1 MSSAAR
7 AKTAQPNNERSMH
20 TIMKRRRILNMLG
33 IMAAAVATAGCSSSM
48 YSSSSPVASD
58 DLYATHDRK
67 ALMEA
72 EIERR
77 AQEIAAEKAARAAA
91 EAQREEAARQLA
103 EYRESEDAQYDGI
116 LSDGYADSYEKRLRG
131 FTPSEDEEPAP
142 KTVYVSAYE
151 PAYFNVT
158 VIGDQVWVEP
168 KYVSS
173 LYGTWGSSVTV
184 NLGLWGWGYPSWSW
198 GPPTHGTPAGVGV
211 PITDGDT
218 PIMPAGDGVGVTP
231 ITTAGDGAAII
242 RTTIGEEEVL
252 TTDITT
258 EIRFTEDPGPDRA
271 APSRPSREAR
281 DGRDTAGA
289 APRPTARREV
299 RRPASARRAAQAIAG
314 DPPVRELPAASRQAI
329 PRGTA
334 APRTVGEAAARRSA
348 TVKAA
353 ICRAAAH
360 REATAAAAR

>member
-1 MSSAAR
+1 
-7 AKTAQPNNERSMH
+7 
-20 TIMKRRRILNMLG
+20 MLG

-48 YSSSSPVASD
+48 YSSSSPVAGD

-142 KTVYVSAYE
+142 KTVYVSAYD

-184 NLGLWGWGYPSWSW
+184 NLGLWGWGGPSWSW
-198 GPPTHGTPAGVGV
+198 GWNWAPYSWYARWGWGPYYGWGYPYHASWGWGWGYPYYYGWGWGGYYPHHHWGGGGPHYGYNHRNTVYGRPRTGSGGTVSS
-211 PITDGDT
+211 
-218 PIMPAGDGVGVTP
+218 VTGS
-231 ITTAGDGAAII
+231 TGRTGYRRGGTATYG
-242 RTTIGEEEVL
+242 
-252 TTDITT
+252 
-258 EIRFTEDPGPDRA
+258 
-271 APSRPSREAR
+271 PSRGSST
-281 DGRDTAGA
+281 GIGSSSGTGY
-289 APRPTARREV
+289 RRG
-299 RRPASARRAAQAIAG
+299 S
-314 DPPVRELPAASRQAI
+314 S
-329 PRGTA
+329 GT
-334 APRTVGEAAARRSA
+334 RVTGG
-348 TVKAA
+348 
-353 ICRAAAH
+353 I
-360 REATAAAAR
+360 

>member
-1 MSSAAR
+1 
-7 AKTAQPNNERSMH
+7 
-20 TIMKRRRILNMLG
+20 MLG

-48 YSSSSPVASD
+48 YSSSSPVAGD

-198 GPPTHGTPAGVGV
+198 GWNW
-211 PITDGDT
+211 
-218 PIMPAGDGVGVTP
+218 
-231 ITTAGDGAAII
+231 
-242 RTTIGEEEVL
+242 
-252 TTDITT
+252 
-258 EIRFTEDPGPDRA
+258 
-271 APSRPSREAR
+271 AP
-281 DGRDTAGA
+281 
-289 APRPTARREV
+289 
-299 RRPASARRAAQAIAG
+299 
-314 DPPVRELPAASRQAI
+314 
-329 PRGTA
+329 
-334 APRTVGEAAARRSA
+334 
-348 TVKAA
+348 
-353 ICRAAAH
+353 
-360 REATAAAAR
+360 

>member
-1 MSSAAR
+1 
-7 AKTAQPNNERSMH
+7 
-20 TIMKRRRILNMLG
+20 MLG

-198 GPPTHGTPAGVGV
+198 GWNWAPYSWYARWGWGPYYGWGYPYYASWGWGWGYPYYYGWGWGGYYPHHHWGGGGPHYGYNHRNTVYGRP
-211 PITDGDT
+211 
-218 PIMPAGDGVGVTP
+218 
-231 ITTAGDGAAII
+231 
-242 RTTIGEEEVL
+242 R
-252 TTDITT
+252 
-258 EIRFTEDPGPDRA
+258 PDRA

-289 APRPTARREV
+289 APRPTARREA

-329 PRGTA
+329 PREQRHLVPSGKRQLVDRQQSRRLYA
-334 APRTVGEAAARRSA
+334 GRRLIGKLPPRQHDRREQRHLVG
-348 TVKAA
+348 KQL
-353 ICRAAAH
+353 
-360 REATAAAAR
+360 

>member
-1 MSSAAR
+1 
-7 AKTAQPNNERSMH
+7 
-20 TIMKRRRILNMLG
+20 MLG

-198 GPPTHGTPAGVGV
+198 GWNWAPYSWYARWGWGPYYGWGYPYYASWGWGWGYPYYYGWGWGGYYPHHHWGGGGPHYGYNHRNTVYGRPRTGSGGTVSSVTGSTGRTGIPPGRHRDLRPVERLVDRHRLVERHRLSPGILRYESYRRHLVRQFLGEQRHLVPSGKRQLVDRQQSRRLYAG
-211 PITDGDT
+211 
-218 PIMPAGDGVGVTP
+218 
-231 ITTAGDGAAII
+231 
-242 RTTIGEEEVL
+242 RRLIGKL
-252 TTDITT
+252 
-258 EIRFTEDPGPDRA
+258 P
-271 APSRPSREAR
+271 
-281 DGRDTAGA
+281 
-289 APRPTARREV
+289 PRQHDRREQ
-299 RRPASARRAAQAIAG
+299 RH
-314 DPPVRELPAASRQAI
+314 L
-329 PRGTA
+329 
-334 APRTVGEAAARRSA
+334 VG
-348 TVKAA
+348 KQL
-353 ICRAAAH
+353 
-360 REATAAAAR
+360 